1 MSELKLVRVE
11 TREEWRAWLEKH
23 HASETEAWLVFPK
36 KHTGRPRV
44 AYDAAVE
51 EALCFGWIDSVARTL
66 DDDNSTQRFTPRKDR
81 TNWSPS
87 NLERVERLTAEGKMT
102 EAGIAKLHPDP
113 NYRPPERIG
122 AEPPPWL
129 EEALRKHPAAWE
141 LFQRLAPS
149 HRKNYVRW
157 ITEAKKEETRQRR
170 LQEAVRMLERG
181 EKLGI
186 NPPPTR

>member
-1 MSELKLVRVE
+1 VGRPKLIRVS

-23 HASETEAWLVFPK
+23 HATETEVWLVYPK
-36 KHTGRPRV
+36 KHTGKPRV
-44 AYDAAVE
+44 PYDDAVE
-51 EALCFGWIDSVARTL
+51 EALCFGWIDSTTHKL
-66 DDDNSTQRFTPRKDR
+66 DDDHYAQTFTPRRDR
-81 TNWSPS
+81 TNWSAL
-87 NLERVERLTAEGKMT
+87 NLERVRRLIADGKMT
-102 EAGIAKLHPDP
+102 EAGLAKLHPDP
-113 NYRPPERIG
+113 DYRPPERSG

-141 LFQRLAPS
+141 SFQRLAPS

-170 LQEAVRMLERG
+170 LQEALPMLERN

-186 NPPPTR
+186 